1 MKSETLRLQHE
12 QSVMKEKI
20 RDNGEKIKQN
30 KVLPYLVGNVVE
42 VSLPSSTLSSP
53 FHRRSLQILD
63 VDPESEEDGANQD
76 LDSMRKGKCAVVKTS
91 TRQTVFLPL
100 IGLVP
105 PEQLKPADLVG
116 VNKDSYLI
124 LDKLPTE
131 FDSRVKAMEVDERPT
146 ETYTDIGGLEKQIE
160 ELVEAIVLPME
171 QADKFKILG
180 IKPPKGC
187 LMYGPPGAFILPSN
201 FLDIRMLPRYRKDP
215 ACPCLCRS
223 DESMLS
229 QARWPFARAD
239 VHR

>member
-1 MKSETLRLQHE
+1 MRSETLRLQHE

-42 VSLPSSTLSSP
+42 VCPSHSMIYTSRLDCFKILS
-53 FHRRSLQILD
+53 
-63 VDPESEEDGANQD
+63 VDPENEEDGANQD
-76 LDSMRKGKCAVVKTS
+76 LDSMRKGKCAVIKTS

-105 PEQLKPADLVG
+105 AEKLSPGDLIG
-116 VNKDSYLI
+116 VNKDSYLV
-124 LDKLPTE
+124 LDMLPAE

-146 ETYTDIGGLEKQIE
+146 EKYTDIGGLEKQIE

-171 QADKFKILG
+171 QADKFKTLG

-187 LMYGPPGAFILPSN
+187 LMYGPPGKLLFKS
-201 FLDIRMLPRYRKDP
+201 K
-215 ACPCLCRS
+215 
-223 DESMLS
+223 
-229 QARWPFARAD
+229 
-239 VHR
+239 